1 MFWIAIAGP
10 LDDNANAFLLV
21 LLIMLALIYAVEG
34 IAILIGTLIR
44 DLITGY
50 VTGDSVISIFFVF
63 E

>member
-1 MFWIAIAGP
+1 MFWIALAGP
-10 LDDNANAFLLV
+10 LESNTTAYLQIT
-21 LLIMLALIYAVEG
+21 LIMFALIYAVEG

-50 VTGDSVISIFFVF
+50 VTGDSFISIFFVF